1 MNETVLK
8 RIMSFPKQ
16 KIESN
21 YEISNLQKFDFQQN
35 GHILL
40 RNLATLEEIMRFQ
53 PAIKNASYKYS
64 TETRSLEERD
74 TYGKAFLQIMNL
86 WRQDEEVKKFVFAK
100 KFAQVAADLLGVGKV
115 RLYHDQ
121 ALFKEPNGGYTPW
134 HQDQYYWA
142 LDTTKTIT
150 MWMPLVDIDEQV
162 GMLTFASGSHKFG
175 AIGSVEI
182 SDESEETYDKY
193 IGEKSFPIAK
203 ADKMNAGDA
212 TFHLGWTIHSAGG
225 NQSPTTTREV
235 MTIIYFADGA
245 RITEPQNQN
254 QANDIAA
261 WMGGK
266 QVGEIA
272 DSFLNPILS

>member
-1 MNETVLK
+1 MKADLLTRKYL
-8 RIMSFPKQ
+8 
-16 KIESN
+16 
-21 YEISNLQKFDFQQN
+21 ISDEQVANFSRN

-40 RNLATLEEIMRFQ
+40 GEIATSDEITRFQ
-53 PAIKNASYKYS
+53 PAIKSASYKYS
-64 TETRSLEERD
+64 TKTRSLEERN

-86 WRQDEEVKKFVFAK
+86 WRQDEAVKRFVFEQ
-100 KFAQVAADLLGVGKV
+100 KFAQVAADLLGVEKV

-142 LDTTKTIT
+142 FDTEKTIT
-150 MWMPLVDIDEQV
+150 MWMPLVDIDDEM

-193 IGEKSFPIAK
+193 IAEKSFPIAK
-203 ADKMNAGDA
+203 AETMSAGDA
-212 TFHLGWTIHSAGG
+212 TFHLGWTINSAGA
-225 NQSPTTTREV
+225 NHSQTKTREV

-245 RITEPQNQN
+245 RVTAPQNPN

-261 WMGGK
+261 WMGEK
-266 QVGEIA
+266 NVGNIA
-272 DSFLNPILS
+272 DSFLNPILN

>member
-1 MNETVLK
+1 MQ
-8 RIMSFPKQ
+8 SPKQ
-16 KIESN
+16 TNESN
-21 YEISNLQKFDFQQN
+21 YEITESQKSEFQRN

-40 RNLATLEEIMRFQ
+40 PNLATPLEIKRFQ
-53 PAIKNASYKYS
+53 PSIKNASYKYS

-86 WRQDEEVKKFVFAK
+86 WRHDEKVKTFVFAK
-100 KFAQVAADLLGVGKV
+100 RFAQVAAVLLGVEKV

-134 HQDQYYWA
+134 HQDQYYWP
-142 LDTTKTIT
+142 LDTENTVT
-150 MWMPLVDIDEQV
+150 MWMTLVDIDEQM
-162 GMLTFASGSHKFG
+162 GMLTFASGSHKNG
-175 AIGSVEI
+175 PIGSIQI

-193 IGEKSFPIAK
+193 IAEQGFPIAN

-212 TFHLGWTIHSAGG
+212 TFHLGWTIHSAGA
-225 NQSPTTTREV
+225 NASPTTTREV

-245 RITEPQNQN
+245 RITPPENQN

-261 WMGGK
+261 WMGGR
-266 QVGEIA
+266 QPGDLA
-272 DSFLNPILS
+272 DSCLNPILN

>member
-1 MNETVLK
+1 MLHPTSL
-8 RIMSFPKQ
+8 P
-16 KIESN
+16 SN
-21 YEISNLQKFDFQQN
+21 YGIGDLVCGIDKSQRDDFQQN

-40 RNLATLEEIMRFQ
+40 REVATQEEIARFQ
-53 PAIKNASYKYS
+53 PAIKDAGYKYS

-86 WRQDEEVKKFVFAK
+86 WRHDETVKKFIFAK
-100 KFAQVAADLLGVGKV
+100 KFAQIAADLLGVEKV

-121 ALFKEPNGGYTPW
+121 ALFKEPNGGKTPW

-142 LDTTKTIT
+142 LDTAKTVT
-150 MWMPLVDIDEQV
+150 MWMPLVDIDAQM
-162 GMLTFASGSHKFG
+162 GMLTFASGSHEKG

-193 IGEKSFPIAK
+193 IAEHGFSIAK
-203 ADKMNAGDA
+203 ADQMNAGDA
-212 TFHLGWTIHSAGG
+212 TFHLGWTIHSAGA
-225 NQSPTTTREV
+225 NHSPTRTREV
-235 MTIIYFADGA
+235 MTIIYYADGA

-254 QANDIAA
+254 QTNDIAA

-266 QVGEIA
+266 SVGEIA
-272 DSFLNPILS
+272 NSELNPVLN